1 MKATLSFVVLA
12 DDGSVETESTV
23 LWAKCDWNDVT
34 VLQDVLVQTLDRTI
48 ELGYTQA
55 IGKGLAT
62 PEQVMIARAIA
73 KGEKVLTT
81 TPPTTPGETGRV
93 RK

>member
-12 DDGSVETESTV
+12 DDGSVETDSTV
-23 LWAKCDWNDVT
+23 TWAKCDWNDIT

-48 ELGYTQA
+48 ELGYTLA
-55 IGKGLAT
+55 IANGLAT
-62 PEQVMIARAIA
+62 PEQVEVTRAIA
-73 KGEKVLTT
+73 KGKGR
-81 TPPTTPGETGRV
+81 PPADVPQQV